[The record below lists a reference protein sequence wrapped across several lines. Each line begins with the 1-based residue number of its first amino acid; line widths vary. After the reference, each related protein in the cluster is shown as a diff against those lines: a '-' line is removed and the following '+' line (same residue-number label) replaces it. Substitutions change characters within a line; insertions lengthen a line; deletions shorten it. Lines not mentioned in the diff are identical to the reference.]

1 MTAAMQILQE
11 LVEIDTDL
19 LLAINGMHSPFWDSF
34 MNDFSGKL
42 IWVPMYAAILY
53 VVWKNFSW
61 KVAILSVVAVA
72 LTITFADQV
81 CSSLIRPAV
90 ERLRPSNLA
99 SPIADLVHIVDGH
112 RGGTLRISVLPCG
125 QHVGIGTVPPPVV
138 AQQMAEPVH
147 GSMGI
152 GDVLL
157 AGIFGVALSRRSAG
171 WRLGWYGWRG
181 IDVWP
186 AGSVRR
192 IQASKSRKMPHIPH
206 RGGRIAGGWNDGCRG
221 YKPLACVEQMSES
234 SLT

>member
-11 LVEIDTDL
+11 LVEIDTNL

-53 VVWKNFSW
+53 VVWKNVSW

-112 RGGTLRISVLPCG
+112 RGGRYGFPSCHAANTWGLALFLHLLLRNKWLSLY
-125 QHVGIGTVPPPVV
+125 
-138 AQQMAEPVH
+138 MA
-147 GSMGI
+147 
-152 GDVLL
+152 
-157 AGIFGVALSRRSAG
+157 AWAL
-171 WRLGWYGWRG
+171 
-181 IDVWP
+181 V
-186 AGSVRR
+186 
-192 IQASKSRKMPHIPH
+192 
-206 RGGRIAGGWNDGCRG
+206 
-221 YKPLACVEQMSES
+221 
-234 SLT
+234 T

>member
-19 LLAINGMHSPFWDSF
+19 LLAINGRHSPFWDSF

-112 RGGTLRISVLPCG
+112 RGGRYGFPSCHAANTWGLALFLHLLLRNKWLSLYMAAWALVTCYSRAYLGLHYPGDLLVGALVGMVGAVLMFG
-125 QHVGIGTVPPPVV
+125 
-138 AQQMAEPVH
+138 
-147 GSMGI
+147 
-152 GDVLL
+152 LL
-157 AGIFGVALSRRSAG
+157 AAFG
-171 WRLGWYGWRG
+171 
-181 IDVWP
+181 
-186 AGSVRR
+186 
-192 IQASKSRKMPHIPH
+192 
-206 RGGRIAGGWNDGCRG
+206 G
-221 YKPLACVEQMSES
+221 YKRPRTVKCHTYPIVVGGLLVAGMMVAAAI
-234 SLT
+234 SL